1 MKAVFRD
8 TAVQIS
14 FEIGFGRGC
23 PPLRVDGYSFGILS
37 YEDGVVVL
45 CVLIDKSVFYK
56 PIDNLTVDQSFVYQ
70 VTVYSAHIRI
80 SFGQFER
87 FLFLC
92 LGWFFLSDCF
102 RVDIVSKQTPD
113 GVGIG

>member
-1 MKAVFRD
+1 M
-8 TAVQIS
+8 
-14 FEIGFGRGC
+14 
-23 PPLRVDGYSFGILS
+23 DGYSFGILS

-45 CVLIDKSVFYK
+45 CVLIDESVFYK
-56 PIDNLTVDQSFVYQ
+56 PIENLTVDPSFVYQ
-70 VTVYSAHIRI
+70 VTVYSAHIRMLL
-80 SFGQFER
+80 GQFER

-92 LGWFFLSDCF
+92 LGWLFLSDCF